1 MVASAAN
8 GNVWAGRRDSRR
20 PCAGSEFFALAFTP
34 ALNPKLL
41 AIDLPLVENRRQQEF
56 LA

>member
-8 GNVWAGRRDSRR
+8 GNVWAGRRDCRR
-20 PCAGSEFFALAFTP
+20 PCAGSEFLALAFTA

-41 AIDLPLVENRRQQEF
+41 AIDLLLAENRRQQEF